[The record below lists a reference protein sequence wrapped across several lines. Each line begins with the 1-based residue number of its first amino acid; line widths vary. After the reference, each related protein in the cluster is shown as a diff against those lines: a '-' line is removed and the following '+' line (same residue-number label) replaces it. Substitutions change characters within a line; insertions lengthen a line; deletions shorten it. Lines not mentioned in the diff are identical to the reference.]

1 MKILPLFIPH
11 LGCPF
16 TCIYCEQHS
25 ITKTAEPDF
34 THFTRLI
41 QQFCTRHHGIDKEI
55 AYFGGTFTALPAAQ
69 QKHLFSLV
77 FPWLDATTH
86 IRFSTRPDCLDA
98 ATLTRCKSAGVR
110 TIELGI
116 QSFSDT
122 VLQASCRGYTAA
134 QAVAGCQQVLDAGFD
149 LGIQLMPGLPG
160 DGAVH
165 QAQTLKTT
173 LEIQPHYLRIYPTL
187 VLANTALAKIYE
199 TGNYTPLSLEEAI
212 ALCAEWQDAAEARG
226 ITVIKTGL
234 HADIDNEQILAGPF
248 HPGFG
253 ELVTIERL
261 FQRITAAYQPEH
273 TLCLSP
279 TARQLLFSYQR
290 QLLKRLLA
298 SFAISS
304 LPVFVDPD
312 YTLLQVRF
320 QKKKPGEN
328 LQ

>member
-34 THFTRLI
+34 DNFAHLI
-41 QQFCTRHHGIDKEI
+41 DQFCTRHRDVDKEI
-55 AYFGGTFTALPAAQ
+55 AFFGGTFTALPVAQ
-69 QKHLFSLV
+69 QDQLLSLV
-77 FPWLDATTH
+77 SPWLDATTH

-116 QSFSDT
+116 QSFSDA
-122 VLQASCRGYTAA
+122 VLKASGRGYTSA
-134 QAVAGCQQVLDAGFD
+134 QALAGCQQVQEAGCN

-160 DGAVH
+160 DSPLH
-165 QAQTLKTT
+165 QAQTLEATMR
-173 LEIQPHYLRIYPTL
+173 LQPQYLRIYPTL
-187 VLANTALAKIYE
+187 VLAHTGLAKIYHA
-199 TGNYTPLSLEEAI
+199 GDYTPLSLEEAI
-212 ALCAEWQDAAEARG
+212 TLCATWQDAVEACG

-234 HADIDNEQILAGPF
+234 HADIDDEQILAGPF

-261 FQRITAAYQPEH
+261 YHSITAVYQPEQ

-279 TARQLLFSYQR
+279 TARQLLFSYKR
-290 QLLKRLLA
+290 QLLRRLLEA
-298 SFAISS
+298 FSLDS
-304 LPVFVDPD
+304 LPVLVDPD
-312 YTLLQVRF
+312 YALLQVRF
-320 QKKKPGEN
+320 QKKVPGEI
-328 LQ
+328 LR